1 MMRFK
6 YRAKNDRGDIVGG
19 VVRADN
25 VLAAEKILRQ
35 NNLVTVDILP
45 ETSQVFSLFGLRKKV
60 TLRDKSIFSSQL
72 SIMISAGLALPKAVN
87 IIAAQTENQYLKS
100 IFYNVNRDL
109 EEGLNFSSSLA
120 RYPEVFDQLF
130 VNVVRSGESIGNLEM
145 VLDRLAKKLE
155 NDQNLSSKLMSAL
168 IYPAFIIVA
177 LIAVGWLLM
186 VKIVPQIESVFT
198 EANAI
203 LPWATRTLIAVSH
216 FLANFWWAVI
226 IFLLLL
232 VIFLRY
238 YLSSDQGRDLYARI
252 QLKLPGFRKITNDI
266 YMARFCRTI
275 EMLFES
281 GVPLI
286 ESINT
291 CANVMVNGYYKKSLQ
306 NISKEVQKG
315 VSFSVELSKDPLF
328 PPLVSQMLAVGE
340 QTGKSTDVMN
350 KLARYYEG
358 EAENAV
364 RGIYSLVEPLAM
376 ILVGIGVAILVFA
389 ILVPIYQIA
398 LME

>member
-35 NNLVTVDILP
+35 NNLVTVDIFP

-72 SIMISAGLALPKAVN
+72 STMISAGLALPKAVN

-120 RYPEVFDQLF
+120 KYPEVFDQLF
-130 VNVVRSGESIGNLEM
+130 VNVVRSGESTGNLEM

-238 YLSSDQGRDLYARI
+238 YLSSDQGRDIYARI

-364 RGIYSLVEPLAM
+364 RGVYSLVEPLAM

>member
-72 SIMISAGLALPKAVN
+72 STMISAGLALPKAVN

-120 RYPEVFDQLF
+120 KYPEVFDQLF
-130 VNVVRSGESIGNLEM
+130 VNVVRSGESTGNLEM

-177 LIAVGWLLM
+177 LIAVGLLLM

-238 YLSSDQGRDLYARI
+238 YLSSDQGRDIYARI

>member
-35 NNLVTVDILP
+35 NNLVTVDIFP

-72 SIMISAGLALPKAVN
+72 STMISAGLALPKAVN

-120 RYPEVFDQLF
+120 KYPEVFDQLF
-130 VNVVRSGESIGNLEM
+130 VNVVRSGESTGNLEM

-177 LIAVGWLLM
+177 LIVVGWLLM

-238 YLSSDQGRDLYARI
+238 YLSSDQGRDIYARI

>member
-25 VLAAEKILRQ
+25 VLAAEKILGQ
-35 NNLVTVDILP
+35 NNLVTVDIFP

-72 SIMISAGLALPKAVN
+72 STMISAGLALPKAVN

-120 RYPEVFDQLF
+120 KYPEVFDQLF
-130 VNVVRSGESIGNLEM
+130 VNVVRSGESTGNLEM

-238 YLSSDQGRDLYARI
+238 YLSSDQGRDIYARI

>member
-35 NNLVTVDILP
+35 NNLVTVDIFP

-72 SIMISAGLALPKAVN
+72 STMISAGLALPKAVN

-120 RYPEVFDQLF
+120 KYPEVFDQLF
-130 VNVVRSGESIGNLEM
+130 VNVVRSGESTGNLEM

-238 YLSSDQGRDLYARI
+238 YLSSDQGRDIYARI

>member
-35 NNLVTVDILP
+35 NNLVTVDIFP

-72 SIMISAGLALPKAVN
+72 STMISAGLALPKAVN

-120 RYPEVFDQLF
+120 KYPEVFDQLF
-130 VNVVRSGESIGNLEM
+130 VNVVRSGESTGNLEM

-198 EANAI
+198 EANAT

-238 YLSSDQGRDLYARI
+238 YLSSDQGRDIYARI

>member
-72 SIMISAGLALPKAVN
+72 STMISAGLALPKAVN

-120 RYPEVFDQLF
+120 KYPEVFDQLF
-130 VNVVRSGESIGNLEM
+130 VNVVRSGESTGNLEM

-177 LIAVGWLLM
+177 LIVVGWLLM

-238 YLSSDQGRDLYARI
+238 YLSSDQGRDIYARI

>member
-25 VLAAEKILRQ
+25 VLAAEKILGQ
-35 NNLVTVDILP
+35 NNLVTVDIFP

-72 SIMISAGLALPKAVN
+72 STMISAGLALPKAVN

-120 RYPEVFDQLF
+120 KYPEVFDQLF
-130 VNVVRSGESIGNLEM
+130 VNVVRSGESTGNLEM

-177 LIAVGWLLM
+177 LIVVGWLLM

-238 YLSSDQGRDLYARI
+238 YLSSDQGRDIYARI

-364 RGIYSLVEPLAM
+364 RGVYSLVEPLAM